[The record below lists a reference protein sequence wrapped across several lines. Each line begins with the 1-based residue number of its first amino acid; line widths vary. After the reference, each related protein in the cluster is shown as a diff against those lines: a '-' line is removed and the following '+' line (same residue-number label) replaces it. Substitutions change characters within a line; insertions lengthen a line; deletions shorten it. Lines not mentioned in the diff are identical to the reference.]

1 MSRFFDNFFGKS
13 EPIKIYTEEELNQ
26 LNVNELKAIVNSVEL
41 RNPPNKSFHTFSAP
55 KIHAALSFSYKI
67 LGNRFENSIDK
78 QKYISEFEY
87 DIKKVKLELAA
98 EEISINDYENKIELL
113 KKQLLKIVWDISNT
127 PEEIVN
133 KLFELELISLKQKEI
148 CLSNKSANDEI
159 KNKNEKMLNKEF
171 YYVDYI
177 IKHQ

>member
-1 MSRFFDNFFGKS
+1 MSSFFDNFFGKS

-26 LNVNELKAIVNSVEL
+26 LNVNELKEIVNSVEL
-41 RNPPNKSFHTFSAP
+41 RNPANKSFHTFSAP

-67 LGNRFENSIDK
+67 LGNRLENSIDK

-87 DIKKVKLELAA
+87 DIKKINLELAA
-98 EEISINDYENKIELL
+98 EEISIYDYENKIELL
-113 KKQLLKIVWDISNT
+113 KKQLLKTVWDISNT

-133 KLFELELISLKQKEI
+133 KLFELELISFKQKEI

-159 KNKNEKMLNKEF
+159 KNKNEMMLDKEF
-171 YYVDYI
+171 YYVDFI

>member
-1 MSRFFDNFFGKS
+1 MSNFFDNFFGKS

-26 LNVNELKAIVNSVEL
+26 LNVNELKEIVNLVEL
-41 RNPPNKSFHTFSAP
+41 RNPLNKSFHSFSSP

-67 LGNRFENSIDK
+67 LGNRFENSIEK
-78 QKYISEFEY
+78 QKYISQFEY
-87 DIKKVKLELAA
+87 DKKKAKLELDA
-98 EEISINDYENKIELL
+98 EEISINEYENKIELL
-113 KKQLLKIVWDISNT
+113 KKQLIKTVWDISNT

-133 KLFELELISLKQKEI
+133 KLFELELISIKQKDI
-148 CLSNKSANDEI
+148 CLSNKNSNDEM
-159 KNKNEKMLNKEF
+159 KNKNEKMLDKEF